1 MATPSRNVF
10 RAPPDAAPLLRLEDL
25 SVHFPFEGRL
35 LPAVRDVHLDL
46 PPAAITC
53 LVGESGCGKS
63 LTARAVLRLT
73 PETAVLGG
81 RALLRGE
88 DLLSLPEKEL
98 RSIRGRRVG
107 MIFQEPMT
115 SLNPVLRVG
124 EQVAEP
130 LRLHLGMGRS
140 EACLEAE
147 RLFADVGIPSPHSR
161 YDDYPHQLSG
171 GMRQR
176 VMIAMALA
184 CRPEL
189 LLADEPTTALD
200 ATIQGQ
206 ILRLILD
213 QSRERGMAV
222 LLITHDLGVVAE
234 VADVVG
240 VMYAGRLVER
250 AQARELFAD
259 PRHPYTRGLMHSAP
273 SRRSM
278 GLSRLPTIPGSVP
291 SLQDM
296 PSGCPFQPRCAEAM
310 PRCTEAMPPSFI
322 QGGHA
327 VACWLAD
334 ASTAI

>member
-1 MATPSRNVF
+1 MATPSRNF
-10 RAPPDAAPLLRLEDL
+10 FSASPDAAPLLRLEDL
-25 SVHFPFEGRL
+25 SVHFPFEGHL
-35 LPAVRDVHLDL
+35 LPAVRDVHLEL

-98 RSIRGRRVG
+98 RGIRGRRVG

-130 LRLHLGMGRS
+130 LRLHLGMGRA
-140 EACLEAE
+140 EARREAE

-250 AQARELFAD
+250 APARELFAD

-278 GLSRLPTIPGSVP
+278 GLCRLPTIPGSVP
-291 SLQDM
+291 SLQNM
-296 PSGCPFQPRCAEAM
+296 PPGCPFQPRCPEAM
-310 PRCTEAMPPSFI
+310 PRCAEAMPPSFI
-322 QGGHA
+322 RGGHA

-334 ASTAI
+334 ATA

>member
-1 MATPSRNVF
+1 MATPSRNF
-10 RAPPDAAPLLRLEDL
+10 FSASPDAAPLLRLEDL
-25 SVHFPFEGRL
+25 SVHFPFEGHL
-35 LPAVRDVHLDL
+35 LPAVRDVHLEL

-88 DLLSLPEKEL
+88 DLLSLPEEEL
-98 RSIRGRRVG
+98 RGIRGRRVG

-130 LRLHLGMGRS
+130 LRLHLGMGRA
-140 EACLEAE
+140 EARREAE

-250 AQARELFAD
+250 APARELFAD

-291 SLQDM
+291 SLQNM
-296 PSGCPFQPRCAEAM
+296 PPGCPFQPRCPEAM
-310 PRCTEAMPPSFI
+310 PRCAEAMPPSFI
-322 QGGHA
+322 RGGHA

-334 ASTAI
+334 ATA

>member
-1 MATPSRNVF
+1 MATPSRNF
-10 RAPPDAAPLLRLEDL
+10 FSASPDAAPLLRLEDL
-25 SVHFPFEGRL
+25 SVHFPFEGHL
-35 LPAVRDVHLDL
+35 LPAVRDVHLEL

-98 RSIRGRRVG
+98 RGIRGRRVG

-130 LRLHLGMGRS
+130 LRLHLGMGRA
-140 EACLEAE
+140 EARREAE

-250 AQARELFAD
+250 APARELFAD

-291 SLQDM
+291 SLQNM
-296 PSGCPFQPRCAEAM
+296 TPGCPFQPRCPEAM
-310 PRCTEAMPPSFI
+310 PRCAEAMPPSFVLG
-322 QGGHA
+322 QHA

-334 ASTAI
+334 ATA

>member
-1 MATPSRNVF
+1 MATPSRNF
-10 RAPPDAAPLLRLEDL
+10 FSASPDAAPLLRLEDL
-25 SVHFPFEGRL
+25 SVHFPFEGHL
-35 LPAVRDVHLDL
+35 LPAVRDVHLEL

-98 RSIRGRRVG
+98 RGIRGRRVG

-130 LRLHLGMGRS
+130 LRLHLGMGRA
-140 EACLEAE
+140 EARREAE

-250 AQARELFAD
+250 APARELFAD

-291 SLQDM
+291 SLQNM
-296 PSGCPFQPRCAEAM
+296 PPGCPFQPRCPEVM
-310 PRCTEAMPPSFI
+310 PRCAEAMPPSFI
-322 QGGHA
+322 RGGHA

-334 ASTAI
+334 ATA

>member
-1 MATPSRNVF
+1 MQPPSSQ
-10 RAPPDAAPLLRLEDL
+10 ADAAPLLRLEDL
-25 SVHFPFEGRL
+25 SVFFPFVGRL
-35 LPAVRDVHLDL
+35 LPAVQEVSLDL
-46 PPAAITC
+46 PPAAVTC

-73 PETAVLGG
+73 PENAVLGG
-81 RALLRGE
+81 RALLSGE

-98 RSIRGRRVG
+98 RRVRGRRVG

-130 LRLHLGMGRS
+130 LRLHLGMGRA
-140 EACLEAE
+140 EARREAE

-206 ILRLILD
+206 ILRLILN

-222 LLITHDLGVVAE
+222 LLITHDLGVVAQ

-240 VMYAGRLVER
+240 VMYAGHLVER
-250 AQARELFAD
+250 APARDLFAD

-278 GLSRLPTIPGSVP
+278 GLTRLPTIPGSVP
-291 SLQDM
+291 SLQNM
-296 PSGCPFQPRCAEAM
+296 PTGCPFQPRCPQAL
-310 PRCTEAMPPSFI
+310 PRCTEEMPPPFV
-322 QGGHA
+322 QGAHA
-327 VACWLAD
+327 VACWLA
-334 ASTAI
+334 